1 SKFISKIKGLLQQVD
16 NDPHYTK
23 FIYVLAG
30 FPQGCKQEVILHY
43 GVLNKL
49 TEQLLVDWLGNEIR
63 QSRIEGYRLTV
74 LDEVL
79 STQEG
84 FF

>member
-1 SKFISKIKGLLQQVD
+1 M
-16 NDPHYTK
+16 
-23 FIYVLAG
+23 
-30 FPQGCKQEVILHY
+30 
-43 GVLNKL
+43 

-84 FF
+84 FFEQSIRNFYRYYQASDREYQDQALLSFN